1 MLQEQGLVH
10 GAGPVAHPEGW
21 NAGTAL
27 LQELGALQDTGDM
40 QMQHP
45 LHKPAHKVL
54 PPGPAGATSR
64 IGDVLHHTIKPD

>member
-40 QMQHP
+40 QMQHS
-45 LHKPAHKVL
+45 LHKPLHNVI
-54 PPGPAGATSR
+54 PPGLAGAASR
-64 IGDVLHHTIKPD
+64 AGCVSRHAIKPD